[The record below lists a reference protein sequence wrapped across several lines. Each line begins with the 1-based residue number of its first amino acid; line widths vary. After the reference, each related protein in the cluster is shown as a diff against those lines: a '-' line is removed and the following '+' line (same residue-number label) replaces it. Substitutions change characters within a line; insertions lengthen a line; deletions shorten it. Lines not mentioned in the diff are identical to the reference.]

1 LKNKI
6 WFLGSSNVD
15 ITYRVKEI
23 PLVGYTIQAKSYVI
37 ATGGKGANQA
47 IAASKYGAN
56 VNFIG
61 AVGDDSNGKILL
73 KVLKTNGINVENVTI
88 VKNVHSGNAV
98 ILVDD
103 GGSNCIIVYPGA
115 NHNVPVD
122 IYPDFME
129 GDMLVAQL
137 EVNMSAVEYYFKLA
151 KKAKKKIYTILN
163 PSPFISLS
171 QELLKKT
178 DIIVV
183 NEVEAYELGGVV
195 VRGPETAKVCY
206 KKIIKL
212 VPTIV
217 IITLGKMGVVVA
229 TNENAFH
236 VPGYDVDVVDTQG
249 AGDAFLGTFVAKLAQ
264 GATIEDAT
272 LFANMVAALSGTKMG
287 STQVSLPEP
296 EEVVGRNPGRC
307 IKL

>member
-1 LKNKI
+1 MKNKI

-15 ITYRVKEI
+15 IIYRVKEI
-23 PLVGYTIQAKSYVI
+23 PLVDYTIQAKSCVI

-73 KVLKTNGINVENVTI
+73 KVLKTNGINIENVTI

-103 GGSNCIIVYPGA
+103 EGSNCIIVYPGA

-122 IYPDFME
+122 IYPNFME

-151 KKAKKKIYTILN
+151 KKKMYTILN
-163 PSPFISLS
+163 PSPFIFLS

-178 DIIVV
+178 DIIIV
-183 NEVEAYELGGVV
+183 NEVEAYKLGGVV
-195 VRGPETAKVCY
+195 VRGPETAKVCC

-212 VPTIV
+212 GPSIV

-272 LFANMVAALSGTKMG
+272 LFANMVASLSVTKMG

-296 EEVVGRNPGRC
+296 EEVVGRNSCRC